1 MGQLLPVRDVGSIGV
16 VTDIRPASLPINAFT
31 RAKNVRFDEGRVG
44 RSPVFRAIKESLGF
58 NPRLVYA
65 IPADASGG
73 FAAVVLV
80 SDTFS
85 IKQYANGIVSSLQ
98 GSVATTAVNSSS
110 ITATSLADIAYINRR
125 DRIPVYM
132 LNGGSS
138 FAELPNE
145 SATADT
151 YSGEWDSTWRA
162 QSIRAYGDFLLA
174 LNLTENGTNYPS
186 RVRYSNLALA
196 NSIPDSWDASDTT
209 KSAGFNDLV
218 QMKTGIVDGLT
229 LGTNF
234 IIYAKDQVWLMEFV
248 GGTFIH
254 NFRKLYSDCGVINH
268 NCVAEVEGTHYVFDH
283 DDIYVHD
290 SHTRQSICDE
300 RVKSYIFNG
309 LNTAKTDRCFVHHNA
324 DLDEVMFCYVSGDDM
339 AEYTHGDR
347 CNRAAV
353 YNYKNQTWSFTDI
366 PNVASATVGTVSSS
380 ATYSNT
386 SSVYNTIGGTYYT
399 QEAGYDNHSLFVG
412 ESNATDGLTSDKL
425 YGLDLSDS
433 GTLSFPLD
441 TEANKSPFLERVGI
455 DLDELSPLAGYKVI
469 NKIHPQVDTTDANKQ
484 FTFVF
489 GAADLIGDATKYG
502 APIVFDGTTDYKIDT
517 REAGRYLSYKMTVDD
532 NKDFNFLGFDLDVIT
547 TGRR

>member
-58 NPRLVYA
+58 NPRFTYA

-73 FAAVVLV
+73 FAAIVLV
-80 SDTFS
+80 SDTFD
-85 IKQYANGIVSSLQ
+85 IKQYANGTVSSLQ
-98 GSVATTAVNSSS
+98 GSISTTSVNASSM
-110 ITATSLADIAYINRR
+110 TGTSLADIAYINRR
-125 DRIPVYM
+125 DQVPVYM

-138 FAELPNE
+138 FATLPN
-145 SATADT
+145 
-151 YSGEWDSTWRA
+151 WDSSWRA
-162 QSIRAYGDFLLA
+162 ESVRAYGDFLLA

-196 NSIPDSWDASDTT
+196 NSVPDSWDASDTT

-248 GGTFIH
+248 GGAFIH

-309 LNTAKTDRCFVHHNA
+309 LNTAKTDRCFVHHNP

-353 YNYKNQTWSFTDI
+353 FNYKNQTWSFTDL
-366 PNVASATVGTVSSS
+366 PNVASATVGTISSS
-380 ATYSNT
+380 ATYANT
-386 SSVYNTIGGTYYT
+386 TAVYNTIGGTYYT

-433 GTLSFPLD
+433 GSLSFPLD
-441 TEANKSPFLERVGI
+441 AEANKSPYLERVGI
-455 DLDELSPLAGYKVI
+455 DLDEMSPLTGYKVI
-469 NKIHPQVDTTDANKQ
+469 SKVVPQVDTTNANKQ
-484 FTFVF
+484 FIFNF
-489 GAADLIGDATKYG
+489 GAADLIGSATVYG
-502 APIVFDGTTDYKIDT
+502 PSITFNGSTDYKIDS
-517 REAGRYLSYKMTVDD
+517 REAGRYLSYKMSVPD
-532 NKDFNFLGFDLDVIT
+532 NKDFNFLGFDVDIMT